1 MDFPSLYPVSLF
13 LFPCLPLSVVGSPPL
28 HRLHPMTFCKH
39 FIRELLVFS
48 KALRQT
54 DRAAVNRAGNRGS
67 GAVESFTQSNNVTKL
82 SAALL

>member
-1 MDFPSLYPVSLF
+1 
-13 LFPCLPLSVVGSPPL
+13 
-28 HRLHPMTFCKH
+28 MTFCKH

-54 DRAAVNRAGNRGS
+54 DRAAVNRVGNRGS